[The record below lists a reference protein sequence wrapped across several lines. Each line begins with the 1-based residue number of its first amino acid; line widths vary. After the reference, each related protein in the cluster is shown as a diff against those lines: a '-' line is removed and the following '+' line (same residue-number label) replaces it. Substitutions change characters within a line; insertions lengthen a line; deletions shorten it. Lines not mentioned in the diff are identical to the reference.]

1 MRYVILKKINNVW
14 YATRNRYTAREL
26 EIIVDKHYNDVV
38 DFELLNNGEC
48 QGLDDGVI
56 IIKDDGREL
65 DKNGVYL
72 NDDLKLETNKELTNG
87 LSLLVGVPIGLVGMF
102 TNIMSIDFAVLL
114 MLIWVLLVN
123 FVIVPNMNNNKE
135 NNKTPQQYKE
145 EHQEMQNNLPKNHKP
160 IGMM

>member
-14 YATRNRYTAREL
+14 YATRNRYTAKEL

-38 DFELLNNGEC
+38 DFETINDGDC
-48 QGLDDGVI
+48 QGLEDGVI
-56 IIKDDGREL
+56 IVKDDGREL
-65 DKNGVYL
+65 NKNGIYL
-72 NDDLKLETNKELTNG
+72 TDDLKLETNKEMVNG

-102 TNIMSIDFAVLL
+102 TNIMSIDFAIVL

-135 NNKTPQQYKE
+135 NTNKDVQSE
-145 EHQEMQNNLPKNHKP
+145 LDENHKP